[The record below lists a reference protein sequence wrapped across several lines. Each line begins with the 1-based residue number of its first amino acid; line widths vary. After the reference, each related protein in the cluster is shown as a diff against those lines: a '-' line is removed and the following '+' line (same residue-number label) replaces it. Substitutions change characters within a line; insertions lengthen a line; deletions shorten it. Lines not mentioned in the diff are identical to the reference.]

1 MSEVTR
7 RELMP
12 MGWLLAVARNL
23 ALMKLRQG
31 SRQEQLEDEEPQ
43 PQQQIRTMI
52 MMSHRQEL
60 FSKHMRDV
68 HLTFLNL
75 NYPMRVS
82 CRMKLDHKNK

>member
-1 MSEVTR
+1 MSF
-7 RELMP
+7 P
-12 MGWLLAVARNL
+12 QAQLLL
-23 ALMKLRQG
+23 QPH
-31 SRQEQLEDEEPQ
+31 EQLEDEEPQ